1 MINFFHR
8 QIPNPILFS
17 FGPINIYW
25 YGFCIIIGN
34 IFKIWQG
41 GLAIHGGIIAG
52 IITLWIFS
60 KKQKLNFWKITALAV
75 SVMPLA
81 QAMGRWGNYF
91 NNELFGLP
99 TSAPWGIPV
108 LPENKIMEFYD
119 YSFFHPTFLYESI
132 GNLIIFIIL
141 VVLIF
146 WIVKYYK
153 ILKQRH
159 INAKNI

>member
-1 MINFFHR
+1 MMFCW
-8 QIPNPILFS
+8 S
-17 FGPINIYW
+17 FLTMLNIRL
-25 YGFCIIIGN
+25 
-34 IFKIWQG
+34 IF
-41 GLAIHGGIIAG
+41 
-52 IITLWIFS
+52 
-60 KKQKLNFWKITALAV
+60 LNFWKITALAV